1 MSDPAAFTRREF
13 LGSSLAVVSTTA
25 MVPAF
30 LQRSAQAVAPSRD
43 LLTASQPGIPE
54 DRILVIIE
62 LNGGNDGLNTV
73 IPFAMPQYYRARP
86 SLAVREDNVLK
97 LSHSDGLGL
106 HPRMAPI
113 RQMLDE
119 GHAAIVQ
126 GVGYPN
132 PNRSHFTSRD
142 IWHTADT
149 SGSPGQGWI
158 GRALDISI
166 DPKQSDGID
175 CICTGRQAPLATQGK
190 IIKPIA
196 FENANLFRWVGQ
208 DLHTALGDEYDKIN
222 RMRQINASN
231 EENVNDQISFLT
243 RTSLDAQL
251 ASDRVRDAVAKGT
264 VTSFP
269 GGRLADQLRT
279 VAAMIRSGL
288 RTRVYYVSL
297 GGFDTHANQIVNHAR
312 NLDDFSKSVSAFYS
326 ELKALGEQSRVL
338 TIAFSEFGRRVDQ
351 NASNGTDHGT
361 AAPMFI
367 FGDMVRPGVLGK
379 HPSLTQLDKGD
390 LIYQVDFRSVYAAVL
405 DHWLKSDSTQVLGRQ
420 FRPANILT
428 AKATS

>member
-1 MSDPAAFTRREF
+1 MMSDPAAFTRREF
-13 LGSSLAVVSTTA
+13 LGSSLAIVSTTA

-30 LQRSAQAVAPSRD
+30 LQRSAQAIAPSRD

-54 DRILVIIE
+54 DRVLVIIE

-119 GHAAIVQ
+119 GHAAIIQ

-166 DPKQSDGID
+166 DPKQNKALS
-175 CICTGRQAPLATQGK
+175 QQNLHFQ
-190 IIKPIA
+190 PIQ
-196 FENANLFRWVGQ
+196 N
-208 DLHTALGDEYDKIN
+208 
-222 RMRQINASN
+222 
-231 EENVNDQISFLT
+231 
-243 RTSLDAQL
+243 
-251 ASDRVRDAVAKGT
+251 
-264 VTSFP
+264 
-269 GGRLADQLRT
+269 QLRPSN
-279 VAAMIRSGL
+279 VSPLVDCSRNESL
-288 RTRVYYVSL
+288 R
-297 GGFDTHANQIVNHAR
+297 HH
-312 NLDDFSKSVSAFYS
+312 
-326 ELKALGEQSRVL
+326 
-338 TIAFSEFGRRVDQ
+338 RR
-351 NASNGTDHGT
+351 
-361 AAPMFI
+361 F
-367 FGDMVRPGVLGK
+367 
-379 HPSLTQLDKGD
+379 
-390 LIYQVDFRSVYAAVL
+390 
-405 DHWLKSDSTQVLGRQ
+405 
-420 FRPANILT
+420 
-428 AKATS
+428 